1 MNRSRFEVINDILL
15 LSRGKQSITSIVYGA
30 NFSYS
35 MCQKYFRL
43 LLEKNLLR
51 LNEVNGHNYYETTKK
66 GIRFLEC
73 FKEIEDFLSNKNENV
88 VAQAKLDLKKVNR
101 KY

>member
-1 MNRSRFEVINDILL
+1 MKRSRFEVINDILL
-15 LSRGKQSITSIVYGA
+15 LSRGKKSITNIVYGA

-43 LLEKNLLR
+43 LIEKNLIS

-73 FKEIEDFLSNKNENV
+73 YKEIQNFLDNKNESSSII
-88 VAQAKLDLKKVNR
+88 
-101 KY
+101 